1 MELEA
6 KMKLGNP
13 HDSSVNSETPRSDIR
28 RKIRLSE
35 SDLLREK
42 MLSDLQK
49 RLSRVGGKL
58 RLVADFPDGRSVT
71 MTLKG
76 RIVSISED

>member
-1 MELEA
+1 M
-6 KMKLGNP
+6 
-13 HDSSVNSETPRSDIR
+13 SSDLAARPANIRSQIR
-28 RKIRLSE
+28 FAVRASKSVGSG

-42 MLSDLQK
+42 MLSNLQK